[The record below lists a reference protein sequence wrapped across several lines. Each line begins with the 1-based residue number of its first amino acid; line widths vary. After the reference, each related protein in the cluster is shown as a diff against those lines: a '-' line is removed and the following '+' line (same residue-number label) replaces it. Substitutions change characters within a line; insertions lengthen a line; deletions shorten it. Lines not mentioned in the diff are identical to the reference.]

1 MVNILH
7 FEILEFWLTGDIVIV
22 QEINVFNQR
31 PNAHRDLIR
40 GMIKY
45 IQGMGSVWADTD

>member
-1 MVNILH
+1 MVNILL
-7 FEILEFWLTGDIVIV
+7 FVILEFWLTDDTCTV
-22 QEINVFNQR
+22 QEINVFNQHS
-31 PNAHRDLIR
+31 NAHRDLIR

>member
-1 MVNILH
+1 MVNTLS
-7 FEILEFWLTGDIVIV
+7 FVTVELWLTGDAYTV

-45 IQGMGSVWADTD
+45 IQGMGECMC